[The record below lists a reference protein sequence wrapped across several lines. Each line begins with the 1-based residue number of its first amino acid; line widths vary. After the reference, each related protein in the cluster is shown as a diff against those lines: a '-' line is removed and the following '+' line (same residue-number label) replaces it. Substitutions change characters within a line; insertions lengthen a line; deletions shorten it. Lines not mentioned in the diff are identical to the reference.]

1 MGSKRT
7 GRRRRGGGKIFFF
20 FFLSQNLVQG
30 KYVFRPKLAGM
41 VKTLRNRPK
50 FDLRWNEGYYGT
62 DLHAGTKYSGRNGTE
77 LITMIYSES
86 TSHDSHELIKK
97 VVVPKNK
104 KKGLK
109 KFNILQIYYLI
120 S

>member
-1 MGSKRT
+1 MKGLKADYTQRWNII
-7 GRRRRGGGKIFFF
+7 K
-20 FFLSQNLVQG
+20 
-30 KYVFRPKLAGM
+30 
-41 VKTLRNRPK
+41 
-50 FDLRWNEGYYGT
+50 LRWNEGYYGT